1 MKRSINVSKNPPAKR
16 QLLQNS
22 TAKAPHGKKAKTTT
36 TTTTTTATSGQ
47 SKTKRTTVRA
57 LSSKTKAS
65 RGR

>member
-1 MKRSINVSKNPPAKR
+1 MKRSINVSKNLPGKR

-22 TAKAPHGKKAKTTT
+22 TAKTPHGKKAKTTT
-36 TTTTTTATSGQ
+36 TTTTTAATSGQ
-47 SKTKRTTVRA
+47 CKTKRTTVRA

>member
-1 MKRSINVSKNPPAKR
+1 MKRSINVSKDPPGKR

-22 TAKAPHGKKAKTTT
+22 TVKAPLGKKAK
-36 TTTTTTATSGQ
+36 TTTTATSGQ

-57 LSSKTKAS
+57 PLSQKKAS

>member
-1 MKRSINVSKNPPAKR
+1 MKRSINVSKNPPGKR
-16 QLLQNS
+16 QLLKNS
-22 TAKAPHGKKAKTTT
+22 TAKAPHGKKAK

>member
-1 MKRSINVSKNPPAKR
+1 MKRSINVSKNPPGKR

-22 TAKAPHGKKAKTTT
+22 SAKAPHGKKAK

>member
-1 MKRSINVSKNPPAKR
+1 MKRSINPSKNPPGKR

-22 TAKAPHGKKAKTTT
+22 TAKAPHGKKAK